1 MHPAGKVFMAI
12 GVFILIGGVA
22 LIVIGGNNVEDFGEW
37 DPEEKSAFSGTSGTT
52 TFDYS
57 GEDMIV
63 MVRDNVR
70 CDEFSMSM
78 TNDTT
83 DNFLTI
89 ECVEDGAHP
98 IGWEDDPEGWYH
110 MTTISY
116 WDYNEGQ
123 YTIEA
128 NANYEIVPLWEVVG
142 EEVGEA
148 VGGLFQ
154 GAAGG
159 MLVCCGGVVTI
170 FGLILGLLVN
180 NNQKTI
186 IVQNGAMPGNTMMQA
201 NQTMVTQPVYQKS
214 YAEVPVQPQTTM
226 PQESTTSVWDQEEPK
241 NPF

>member
-1 MHPAGKVFMAI
+1 MAI
-12 GVFILIGGVA
+12 GVFVLIGGVV
-22 LIVIGGNNVEDFGEW
+22 LMVIGGENIEDSGEW
-37 DPEEKSAFSGTSGTT
+37 NPEKKSVFSGTSGTVT
-52 TFDYS
+52 YDYN

-78 TNDTT
+78 TNDTI
-83 DNFLTI
+83 DNLLTI
-89 ECVEDGAHP
+89 DCVEDGAHP

-110 MTTISY
+110 MTTISN

-142 EEVGEA
+142 EEIGEA
-148 VGGLFQ
+148 VGGFFQ
-154 GAAGG
+154 GAAGV
-159 MLVCCGGVVTI
+159 MLLCCGGVITA

-180 NNQKTI
+180 NDQKTI
-186 IVQNGAMPGNTMMQA
+186 IVQNGTMPGNTMMQA

-214 YAEVPVQPQTTM
+214 YADVPVQPQSTL
-226 PQESTTSVWDQEEPK
+226 PQEDASAFWDQEQPK

>member
-1 MHPAGKVFMAI
+1 
-12 GVFILIGGVA
+12 
-22 LIVIGGNNVEDFGEW
+22 
-37 DPEEKSAFSGTSGTT
+37 
-52 TFDYS
+52 
-57 GEDMIV
+57 MIV

-78 TNDTT
+78 TNDTS
-83 DNFLTI
+83 DNSLTVDC
-89 ECVEDGAHP
+89 EEDGAYP

-128 NANYEIVPLWEVVG
+128 NANYELVPLWEVVG
-142 EEVGEA
+142 EEIGEA

-159 MLVCCGGVVTI
+159 MLICCGGVISI

-186 IVQNGAMPGNTMMQA
+186 IIQNGAMPGNPIMQA

-214 YAEVPVQPQTTM
+214 YADVPVQPQTTM
-226 PQESTTSVWDQEEPK
+226 QEPQQEGFWNQDEPK

>member
-1 MHPAGKVFMAI
+1 MAI
-12 GVFILIGGVA
+12 GVFVLIGGVA
-22 LIVIGGNNVEDFGEW
+22 LMVIGGNNVEDFGEW
-37 DPEEKSAFSGTSGTT
+37 NPEEKSAFSGTSGTM
-52 TFDYS
+52 TFDYN

-63 MVRDNVR
+63 MVRDDVR

-78 TNDTT
+78 TNDTS
-83 DNFLTI
+83 DNSLTVDC
-89 ECVEDGAHP
+89 EENGAYP
-98 IGWEDDPEGWYH
+98 IDWEDDPEGWYH
-110 MTTISY
+110 MTTISS

-128 NANYEIVPLWEVVG
+128 NANYELVPLLEVLG
-142 EEVGEA
+142 DEIGEA

-159 MLVCCGGVVTI
+159 LLICCGGVISI

-186 IVQNGAMPGNTMMQA
+186 IIQNGAMPGNPMMQA

-214 YAEVPVQPQTTM
+214 YADVPVQPQTTM
-226 PQESTTSVWDQEEPK
+226 QEPQQEGFWNQDEPK

>member
-1 MHPAGKVFMAI
+1 MAI
-12 GVFILIGGVA
+12 GVFVLIGGVV
-22 LIVIGGNNVEDFGEW
+22 LMVIGGENIEDSGEW
-37 DPEEKSAFSGTSGTT
+37 DPEEKSIFSGTSGST

-57 GEDMIV
+57 GEDVIV

-78 TNDTT
+78 TNDTI
-83 DNFLTI
+83 DNSLTI
-89 ECVEDGAHP
+89 DCVEDGAQP

-142 EEVGEA
+142 DELGEA
-148 VGGLFQ
+148 VGGFFQ
-154 GAAGG
+154 GAAGV
-159 MLVCCGGVVTI
+159 MLLCCGGVITA

-201 NQTMVTQPVYQKS
+201 NQTTVTQPVYQKS
-214 YAEVPVQPQTTM
+214 YADVPVQPQSTL
-226 PQESTTSVWDQEEPK
+226 PQEDAGAFWDQEQPK

>member
-1 MHPAGKVFMAI
+1 MAI
-12 GVFILIGGVA
+12 GVFVLVGGVV
-22 LIVIGGNNVEDFGEW
+22 LMVIGGENIEDSGEW
-37 DPEEKSAFSGTSGTT
+37 DPEKKSVFSGTSGTT

-78 TNDTT
+78 TNDTI
-83 DNFLTI
+83 DNSLTI
-89 ECVEDGAHP
+89 DCVEDGAQP

-128 NANYEIVPLWEVVG
+128 NANYEIVPLWEVV
-142 EEVGEA
+142 EDELGEA
-148 VGGLFQ
+148 VGGFFQ
-154 GAAGG
+154 GAAGV
-159 MLVCCGGVVTI
+159 MLLCCGGVITA

-201 NQTMVTQPVYQKS
+201 NQTTVTQPVYQKS
-214 YAEVPVQPQTTM
+214 YADVPVQPQSTL
-226 PQESTTSVWDQEEPK
+226 PQEDAGAFWDQEQPK

>member
-1 MHPAGKVFMAI
+1 MAI
-12 GVFILIGGVA
+12 GVFVIIGGVA
-22 LIVIGGNNVEDFGEW
+22 LMVIGGENIEDSGEW
-37 DPEEKSAFSGTSGTT
+37 NPEKKSVFSGTSGTMT
-52 TFDYS
+52 YDFNGD
-57 GEDMIV
+57 DMIV

-78 TNDTT
+78 TNDTSG
-83 DNFLTI
+83 NSLTI
-89 ECVEDGAHP
+89 DCVEDGAQP

-128 NANYEIVPLWEVVG
+128 NADYEIVPLWEVLG
-142 EEVGEA
+142 EELGEA
-148 VGGLFQ
+148 VGGFFQ
-154 GAAGG
+154 GAAGV
-159 MLVCCGGVVTI
+159 MLLCCGGVITA

-201 NQTMVTQPVYQKS
+201 NQTTVTQPVYQKS
-214 YAEVPVQPQTTM
+214 YADVPVQPQSTL
-226 PQESTTSVWDQEEPK
+226 PQEDAGAFWDQEQPK

>member
-1 MHPAGKVFMAI
+1 M
-12 GVFILIGGVA
+12 
-22 LIVIGGNNVEDFGEW
+22 VIGGENIEDSGEW
-37 DPEEKSAFSGTSGTT
+37 NPEKKSVFSGTSGTVT
-52 TFDYS
+52 YDYS

-78 TNDTT
+78 TNDTI
-83 DNFLTI
+83 DNSLTI
-89 ECVEDGAHP
+89 DCVEDGSQP

-128 NANYEIVPLWEVVG
+128 NANYEIVPLWEVV
-142 EEVGEA
+142 EDELGEA
-148 VGGLFQ
+148 VGGFFQ
-154 GAAGG
+154 GAAGV
-159 MLVCCGGVVTI
+159 MLLCCGGVITA

-201 NQTMVTQPVYQKS
+201 NQTTVTQPVYQKS
-214 YAEVPVQPQTTM
+214 YADVPVQPQSTL
-226 PQESTTSVWDQEEPK
+226 PQEDAGAFWDQEQPK

>member
-1 MHPAGKVFMAI
+1 MGI
-12 GVFILIGGVA
+12 GVFVLIGGVV
-22 LIVIGGNNVEDFGEW
+22 LMVIGGENIEDSGEW
-37 DPEEKSAFSGTSGTT
+37 DPENKSVFSGTSGTT

-78 TNDTT
+78 TNDTI
-83 DNFLTI
+83 DNSLTI
-89 ECVEDGAHP
+89 DCVEDGAQP

-128 NANYEIVPLWEVVG
+128 NANYEIVPLWEVV
-142 EEVGEA
+142 EDELGEA
-148 VGGLFQ
+148 VGGFFQ
-154 GAAGG
+154 GAAGV
-159 MLVCCGGVVTI
+159 MLLCCGGVITA

-201 NQTMVTQPVYQKS
+201 NQTTVTQPVYQKS
-214 YAEVPVQPQTTM
+214 YADVPVQPQSTL
-226 PQESTTSVWDQEEPK
+226 PQEDAGAFWDQEQPK

>member
-1 MHPAGKVFMAI
+1 
-12 GVFILIGGVA
+12 
-22 LIVIGGNNVEDFGEW
+22 
-37 DPEEKSAFSGTSGTT
+37 
-52 TFDYS
+52 
-57 GEDMIV
+57 MIV

-186 IVQNGAMPGNTMMQA
+186 IIQNGAMPGNTMMQA

-226 PQESTTSVWDQEEPK
+226 PQENTTSVWDQEEPK

>member
-1 MHPAGKVFMAI
+1 MAI
-12 GVFILIGGVA
+12 GVFVLIGGAV
-22 LIVIGGNNVEDFGEW
+22 LMVIGGNNVEDFGEW
-37 DPEEKSAFSGTSGTT
+37 SPEEKSVFSGTSGTT
-52 TFDYS
+52 TYDYN

-70 CDEFSMSM
+70 CDEFSMSL
-78 TNDTT
+78 TNDTS
-83 DNFLTI
+83 DNSLTVDC
-89 ECVEDGAHP
+89 EEDGAYP

-110 MTTISY
+110 MATISN

-128 NANYEIVPLWEVVG
+128 NANYELVPLWEVVG
-142 EEVGEA
+142 EEIGEA

-159 MLVCCGGVVTI
+159 MLICCGGVISI

-186 IVQNGAMPGNTMMQA
+186 IVQNGAMPGNPMMQA

-214 YAEVPVQPQTTM
+214 YADVPVQPQTTM
-226 PQESTTSVWDQEEPK
+226 QQPQQEGFWNQDEPK